1 MLVAA
6 DYDTHDCIGK
16 FARRPHMAE
25 SLSLEWLIRRTRLRV
40 AWDAGLATTTVDSMR
55 AMIELRLGAHGE
67 HQASIEDMKD
77 MSEEERVNLYV
88 ELCKADG
95 FKVSV
100 DDLLGK

>member
-16 FARRPHMAE
+16 FARRPRTAE
-25 SLSLEWLIRRTRLRV
+25 ALSLEYLLKRTRLRV
-40 AWDAGLATTTVDSMR
+40 AWDAGLVTSSPESMR
-55 AMIELRLGAHGE
+55 TMMELRVGADHE
-67 HQASIEDMKD
+67 RQLSIEDMKD
-77 MSEEERVNLYV
+77 MPEEERVNLYV

-95 FKVSV
+95 FNVSV